1 MASNMPKRVKYRK
14 QQKGRIRGNA
24 TAGNFV
30 AYGDYG
36 LQSLEPGRVTAK
48 HIEAGRVAAQ
58 HYLQREGRVF
68 IRIFPHKSV
77 SAKPL
82 EVRMGTGKGEPAY
95 WTAEVKPGT
104 ILYEISGVAADTAR
118 EAFLRVAHKMPVRT
132 RLIERKHGL

>member
-30 AYGDYG
+30 AYGEFG
-36 LQSLEPGRVTAK
+36 LQALEPGRITAK

-58 HYLQREGRVF
+58 HFLQREGRVF
-68 IRIFPHKSV
+68 IRVFPHKSV
-77 SAKPL
+77 SQKPL
-82 EVRMGTGKGEPAY
+82 EVRMGSGKGEPAY

-104 ILYEISGVAADTAR
+104 VMYEISGVAPELAR